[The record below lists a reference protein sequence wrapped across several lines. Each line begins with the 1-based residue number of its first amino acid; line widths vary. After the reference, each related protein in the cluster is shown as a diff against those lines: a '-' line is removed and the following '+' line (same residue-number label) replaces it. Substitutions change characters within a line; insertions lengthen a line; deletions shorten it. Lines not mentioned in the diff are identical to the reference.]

1 MVSSFRIN
9 KSKSEERNSKSS
21 PSNHILMRPNKF
33 NDQPKNS
40 DFKAMHGTGGSA
52 NYLAF
57 H

>member
-1 MVSSFRIN
+1 MVSLFRIS
-9 KSKSEERNSKSS
+9 KSKLEQRNSKLS
-21 PSNHILMRPNKF
+21 PSNHILIKPNKF

-40 DFKAMHGTGGSA
+40 DFKAMHGTGVSA